1 MNQLARTSP
10 SLSTTSSSLRS
21 SRSSQLPPSS
31 PSASSPSDMTK
42 PRPTPVNKSISRAP
56 SPSRGGSQSSVASAS
71 TARPSSPSLSRPKP
85 QASSSRPS
93 SPSLSRPNPQA
104 ASSRPSSP
112 SLSRPNPQAG
122 SSRASTPTRVM
133 SGPSSTAMKSM
144 LEFQAQ
150 QQQQQQQLQMTGFKH
165 SPGSPKTSACVVPEG
180 LPVSPLTLNAKKRC
194 GWITSQ
200 SDWAMVAYHDEE
212 WGMPTYDDK
221 LLFELMLLEG
231 AQADLTWSSIL
242 ALRDDFRVAFAGFD
256 PAVVAKFDEKKIAIL
271 IANPR
276 ILIPEAKVR
285 GAVDNAKRI
294 VEIAQECGSLSEF
307 LWGFVNHKPV
317 VNHYKLSK
325 QVPVKTPKSEALSNE
340 LVQRGF
346 RFVGPTTIYALMQA
360 AGLVNDHLVTCF
372 RHEECAA
379 MNNISPSTDPHVE
392 IQLKKDRWN
401 RTDDNL
407 WTFPSSFNSKNLPAS
422 EPGPWLNLPVMDNNS
437 RLSSSP
443 YEPVWAELPMIE
455 EAFEDE
461 I

>member
-1 MNQLARTSP
+1 MCS
-10 SLSTTSSSLRS
+10 TSSQS
-21 SRSSQLPPSS
+21 SHSSSS
-31 PSASSPSDMTK
+31 AAAPAAVTAAT
-42 PRPTPVNKSISRAP
+42 RPP
-56 SPSRGGSQSSVASAS
+56 SPSRPVPKSSGTSSSVSSLTAANVA
-71 TARPSSPSLSRPKP
+71 ARPASPSSRGSKV
-85 QASSSRPS
+85 
-93 SPSLSRPNPQA
+93 A
-104 ASSRPSSP
+104 A
-112 SLSRPNPQAG
+112 
-122 SSRASTPTRVM
+122 
-133 SGPSSTAMKSM
+133 AMKSM

-165 SPGSPKTSACVVPEG
+165 SPGSPKTSARVVPEG

-231 AQADLTWSSIL
+231 AQADLNWSSIL

-256 PAVVAKFDEKKIAIL
+256 PAVVAKFDEKKIANL

-285 GAVDNAKRI
+285 GAIDNAKRI

-346 RFVGPTTIYALMQA
+346 RFVGPTTMYALMQA

-379 MNNISPSTDPHVE
+379 MNNISPPTDPHKE
-392 IQLKKDRWN
+392 IQLKKERWN

-407 WTFPSSFNSKNLPAS
+407 WTFPSTFNSKTLPAS

>member
-1 MNQLARTSP
+1 
-10 SLSTTSSSLRS
+10 
-21 SRSSQLPPSS
+21 
-31 PSASSPSDMTK
+31 
-42 PRPTPVNKSISRAP
+42 
-56 SPSRGGSQSSVASAS
+56 
-71 TARPSSPSLSRPKP
+71 
-85 QASSSRPS
+85 
-93 SPSLSRPNPQA
+93 
-104 ASSRPSSP
+104 
-112 SLSRPNPQAG
+112 
-122 SSRASTPTRVM
+122 
-133 SGPSSTAMKSM
+133 
-144 LEFQAQ
+144 
-150 QQQQQQQLQMTGFKH
+150 
-165 SPGSPKTSACVVPEG
+165 
-180 LPVSPLTLNAKKRC
+180 
-194 GWITSQ
+194 
-200 SDWAMVAYHDEE
+200 
-212 WGMPTYDDK
+212 
-221 LLFELMLLEG
+221 
-231 AQADLTWSSIL
+231 
-242 ALRDDFRVAFAGFD
+242 
-256 PAVVAKFDEKKIAIL
+256 VAKFDEKKIANL

-285 GAVDNAKRI
+285 GAIDNAKRI

-346 RFVGPTTIYALMQA
+346 RFVGPTTMYALMQA

-379 MNNISPSTDPHVE
+379 MNNISPPTDPQKE
-392 IQLKKDRWN
+392 IQLKKERWN

-407 WTFPSSFNSKNLPAS
+407 WTLPSTFNSKTLPAS